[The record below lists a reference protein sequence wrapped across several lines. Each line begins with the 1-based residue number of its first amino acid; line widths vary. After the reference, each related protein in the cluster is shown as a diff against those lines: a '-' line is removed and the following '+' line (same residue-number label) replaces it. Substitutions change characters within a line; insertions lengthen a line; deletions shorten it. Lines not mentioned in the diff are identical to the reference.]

1 MAINII
7 NINDYS
13 DRIIHETAVDVG
25 DARKVVSSIHIVQYD
40 SNLPIIAVKLYKNG
54 NPYTIPN
61 TFTDIKVRW
70 RSPNYHF
77 IIADILGCNSDKNI
91 VYFEVKPEM
100 TTKFGNIMCNLQ
112 VTKEVNNE
120 TYIGGS
126 ASMPIII
133 EQNPVLE
140 NVMRD
145 NICSNIKQMILQ
157 LTHVEGP
164 VNELPGYDDLM
175 NTIHNILE

>member
-1 MAINII
+1 MAINVI

-54 NPYTIPN
+54 NPCTIPN
-61 TFTDIKVRW
+61 TFTDMKVRW
-70 RSPNYHF
+70 RSPNYNF
-77 IIADILGCNSDKNI
+77 IIADILGCNTDRNT

-100 TTKFGNIMCNLQ
+100 TTNFGNVMCNLQ

-120 TYIGGS
+120 KYIGGS
-126 ASMPIII
+126 ASMPIVI

-157 LTHVEGP
+157 LANIGEP
-164 VNELPGYDDLM
+164 VSELPGYDDLM
-175 NTIHNILE
+175 TTIHNILE